1 MNRLTLIIWT
11 VAFVMICHLQGTAQ
25 NLVTP
30 PSGLPQERW
39 ELTYNDYR
47 APIYEQSLGYF
58 QSITADYPR
67 IPPHDDLINLKKE
80 VVIVRDGNDIYI
92 KGIFAV
98 YPNAWIKCKVS
109 GDRLNIGDNQIID
122 LNGSVYF
129 HFGTIDYDGSLNIAD
144 GTIGDEITFTPDEKR
159 VSLIFSDDGST
170 ITAKSNSEWNGYTP
184 GFWFDNSVSLQFML
198 HYYRSEYRWYSG
210 KSGYYYIGTGCPDV
224 EYMVNMVFRKM

>member
-67 IPPHDDLINLKKE
+67 IRRPDKPEERSRYCTGWKRYLYQ
-80 VVIVRDGNDIYI
+80 GN
-92 KGIFAV
+92 
-98 YPNAWIKCKVS
+98 
-109 GDRLNIGDNQIID
+109 
-122 LNGSVYF
+122 
-129 HFGTIDYDGSLNIAD
+129 
-144 GTIGDEITFTPDEKR
+144 
-159 VSLIFSDDGST
+159 
-170 ITAKSNSEWNGYTP
+170 
-184 GFWFDNSVSLQFML
+184 
-198 HYYRSEYRWYSG
+198 
-210 KSGYYYIGTGCPDV
+210 
-224 EYMVNMVFRKM
+224 FRRIS

>member
-47 APIYEQSLGYF
+47 APIYEQSIGYF

-129 HFGTIDYDGSLNIAD
+129 HCGNLSYWYPHDAS
-144 GTIGDEITFTPDEKR
+144 
-159 VSLIFSDDGST
+159 
-170 ITAKSNSEWNGYTP
+170 
-184 GFWFDNSVSLQFML
+184 SVTLQFTFEPM
-198 HYYRSEYRWYSG
+198 SEIKVFQATEDGKGFEDELGCYFPTFWYNDDPEGTVRFYSTWKDG
-210 KSGYYYIGTGCPDV
+210 KVEGTGFPEFDCVANFGFD
-224 EYMVNMVFRKM
+224 Y